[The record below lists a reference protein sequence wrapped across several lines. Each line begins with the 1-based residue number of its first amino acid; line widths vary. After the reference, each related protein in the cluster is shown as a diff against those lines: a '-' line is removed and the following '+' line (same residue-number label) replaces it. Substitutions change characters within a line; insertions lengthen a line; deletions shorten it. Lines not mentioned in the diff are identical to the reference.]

1 MIDNVGD
8 VFFTLFVYFNVYF
21 APSAFPR

>member
-8 VFFTLFVYFNVYF
+8 VFSDFFILTHF
-21 APSAFPR
+21 AWSAFPR